1 VSTEAESLRWFFL
14 SGLSDSAK
22 IFSTEECTL
31 RAALAFVL
39 LTVTILFTL
48 HVTAQTELVETGR
61 ASLPN
66 GQEVSYRIRLLPL
79 ESFPQL
85 PAVVASALREKH
97 CTIPQTYEAHEP
109 ENVIHGAFEKK
120 DGDDWAALCSV
131 SGTTTLYVFFASQPG
146 VPVAIR
152 HQKDAEWLGS
162 ELAGV
167 YGAAWGSAWGIARRP
182 AEQLRRTA
190 HGAALDHDGI
200 EDAFVEKSSTV
211 RYFQSGDW
219 KAFSSGNQR

>member
-1 VSTEAESLRWFFL
+1 
-14 SGLSDSAK
+14 
-22 IFSTEECTL
+22 L

-39 LTVTILFTL
+39 MTVTILFAPYG
-48 HVTAQTELVETGR
+48 TAQTELIEAGR

-66 GQEVSYRIRLLPL
+66 GQEVAYRIRLLPL

-85 PAVVASALREKH
+85 PAVVASALREQH
-97 CTIPQTYEAHEP
+97 CMIPQTYEAHEP

-120 DGDDWAALCSV
+120 DSDDWAALCSV
-131 SGTTTLYVFFASQPG
+131 NGTTTLYVFFASQMG
-146 VPVAIR
+146 APVAIR

-167 YGAAWGSAWGIARRP
+167 YGAAWGIARRP
-182 AEQLRRTA
+182 AEQLRRTG

-200 EDAFVEKSSTV
+200 EDAFVERSSTV
-211 RYFQSGDW
+211 RYFQGGEW
-219 KAFSSGNQR
+219 KALNSGNQR